1 MLVEHRLPTFEQMSE
16 SLSMLIQLTDGLRLT
31 LDSERGPTKTNL
43 FELRGSSRFRCC
55 GKCVVTLSPNS
66 FQMPGQA
73 AQSLA
78 IVRDVS
84 RKGIGLIAH
93 QQWYPEQLL
102 NLLLENATVEARV
115 ARVRRAGP
123 CCFEVGLIIVK
134 HELDRVDDLP

>member
-16 SLSMLIQLTDGLRLT
+16 SLGMLIQLTDGLRLT

-102 NLLLENATVEARV
+102 NLLLETATVEARV

-123 CCFEVGLIIVK
+123 FCFEVGLIIAK
-134 HELDRVDDLP
+134 HEVNG

>member
-1 MLVEHRLPTFEQMSE
+1 MLVEHRSPTFEQVSE

-55 GKCVVTLSPNS
+55 GKCVATLSPDS
-66 FQMPGQA
+66 FQMPGQVLK
-73 AQSLA
+73 SLT
-78 IVRDVS
+78 IVRDIS
-84 RKGIGLIAH
+84 RKGIGLISH
-93 QQWYPEQLL
+93 QQWYPEQRL

-123 CCFEVGLIIVK
+123 FCFEVGLIIAK
-134 HELDRVDDLP
+134 HELIG

>member
-16 SLSMLIQLTDGLRLT
+16 SLGMLIQLTDGLRLT

-102 NLLLENATVEARV
+102 NLLLETATVEARV

-134 HELDRVDDLP
+134 HEVNG